1 MKTRPTGVI
10 PPMTTPFSRDGEID
24 FKLVAPQVDWL
35 ISAGSHGMA
44 AGGSTGE
51 GHTLDHEEYRD
62 LVAATVE
69 AAQGRVPV
77 IAGIIVN
84 STRDAIRRGRLVRDM
99 NVAALQV
106 TPVHYLFKP
115 DEQAMVD
122 HFRRMAD
129 ETGMPIIIYNVVPWS
144 YLSPAL
150 LTRIMNEVP
159 LVVGVK
165 QSAGD
170 LKLFADLMMMAP
182 DKLIYSA
189 VDALMY
195 PSYALGAHG
204 SIAAI
209 LSAAP
214 HASVEL
220 WDAVKAGDHA
230 WRSNCTRALTLW
242 NAIVSDNLPACT
254 RYAQT
259 LQGLPATF
267 SRAPMP
273 EASASRPRSARRSPA
288 SVRWVARLMLRN
300 RTRTGKVNDTS

>member
-1 MKTRPTGVI
+1 MKARPTGVI
-10 PPMTTPFSRDGEID
+10 PPMTTPFRKDGEID
-24 FKLVAPQVDWL
+24 YTLVAPQVDWM
-35 ISAGSHGMA
+35 IGAGAHGVA

-62 LVAATVE
+62 LMEATVAAVK
-69 AAQGRVPV
+69 GRIPV
-77 IAGIIVN
+77 IAGIIVD
-84 STRDAIRRGRLVRDM
+84 STRDAIRRGKLVRDM

-115 DEQAMVD
+115 DDEAMVA
-122 HFRRMAD
+122 HFRAMAD

-150 LTRIMNEVP
+150 LTRIMTEVP

-195 PSYALGAHG
+195 PSYTLGAHG

-214 HASVEL
+214 HASVAL
-220 WDAVKAGDHA
+220 WDAVKAGDHP
-230 WRSNCTRALTLW
+230 RALDLHKKLLTLW
-242 NAIVSDNLPACT
+242 NAVIADNLPACT
-254 RYAQT
+254 RHAQT
-259 LQGLPATF
+259 LQGLPMTYP
-267 SRAPMP
+267 RAPMP
-273 EASASRPRSARRSPA
+273 EASSAQQAAIRKALDGLGALNGRRVEA
-288 SVRWVARLMLRN
+288 AE
-300 RTRTGKVNDTS
+300 